1 MASVFDVAKYI
12 LKKQGRLSTMK
23 LQKLCY
29 YAQAWSLVWDD
40 APLFNEEFQ
49 AWANGPVCKELFSK
63 TQGKFYV
70 TVSDEDGDIR
80 NLKKYQKET
89 IDAVLNHY
97 GDKDAQWLSQLTHME
112 DPWNNARKGIPNGV
126 GSDRVITKDSMAV
139 YYSGL

>member
-1 MASVFDVAKYI
+1 M
-12 LKKQGRLSTMK
+12 
-23 LQKLCY
+23 
-29 YAQAWSLVWDD
+29 
-40 APLFNEEFQ
+40 
-49 AWANGPVCKELFSK
+49 
-63 TQGKFYV
+63 
-70 TVSDEDGDIR
+70 
-80 NLKKYQKET
+80 KKYQKET